1 MQVTTQF
8 LKLEK
13 ILDDNVGKKITLEIE
28 RGGMPMDIEL
38 HVCHTLF
45 NMLYTRFSHVLTWK
59 VNSESTCCCKSLW
72 SYWSRYTF
80 YDRFLFLFFDFYKV
94 RILTMLPT
102 PFQVQDLHSITPSY
116 FLEVSGAIIHPLSY
130 QQVSTLIIRESVKEL
145 FFCAFMQ
152 LF

>member
-1 MQVTTQF
+1 
-8 LKLEK
+8 
-13 ILDDNVGKKITLEIE
+13 
-28 RGGMPMDIEL
+28 
-38 HVCHTLF
+38 
-45 NMLYTRFSHVLTWK
+45 
-59 VNSESTCCCKSLW
+59 
-72 SYWSRYTF
+72 
-80 YDRFLFLFFDFYKV
+80 
-94 RILTMLPT
+94 MLPT